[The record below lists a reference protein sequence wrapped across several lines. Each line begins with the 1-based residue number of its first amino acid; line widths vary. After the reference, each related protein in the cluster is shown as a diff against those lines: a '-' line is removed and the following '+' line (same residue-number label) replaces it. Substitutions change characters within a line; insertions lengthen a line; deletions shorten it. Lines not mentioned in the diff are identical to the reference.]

1 MQVQPLGLED
11 ASEKEMASHS
21 SISCMENYM
30 DEGIWWATVQRVAK
44 KLDTT
49 EHAHTQSKLSLEI
62 GQAD

>member
-1 MQVQPLGLED
+1 
-11 ASEKEMASHS
+11 MASHS